1 MFGTAAADVLGPPL
15 ASKDPRPE
23 FASCLEK
30 TVRNKINKM
39 TYLHIYF
46 LVNQRGCITLTST
59 LSVDLVKI
67 TYSHAGR
74 RDIPETSKNPIFH

>member
-1 MFGTAAADVLGPPL
+1 MFGTAAAEVLGPPL

-46 LVNQRGCITLTST
+46 LVNQRRKGVL
-59 LSVDLVKI
+59 
-67 TYSHAGR
+67 Y
-74 RDIPETSKNPIFH
+74 NF